1 MGRKALLL
9 RELRARHFRNLREI
23 DLRFPDGPVLF
34 WGDNAQ
40 GKTNLLEAIYFLA
53 TGRSFRSR
61 NDRECVAWNAPAD
74 EAASVAGRVERAD
87 AQREIRV
94 VLYQGEKRLF
104 LDGKP
109 LARLAELF
117 GELNAV
123 LFTPADLQIV
133 QGGPSARRRFLDLE
147 LSQIS
152 PIYLAALQ
160 RFNQALR
167 HRNAL
172 LRTGRPLERIALD
185 LAPYEAILADAAG
198 EILRYRAA
206 ALEELGRRAAQAY
219 SEFGAGERLEL
230 SYRYFMRNDGAAEGA
245 DIVDRYRDRLQA
257 DRADDLRQGSTRN
270 GPHRDDFLLTLDGR
284 NAHDFAS
291 QGQQRSCALAL
302 RIAEVGLMEAR
313 RGEAPLLLLDDL
325 GSELDAGR
333 RTRLLETLRGG
344 AQAFLTT
351 TRRTDFVAD
360 LPLAASWRVDAGSAT
375 EMTDSP

>member
-1 MGRKALLL
+1 MLL
-9 RELRARHFRNLREI
+9 RELRARRFRNLREI

-61 NDRECVAWNAPAD
+61 NDRECVAWDAPPD
-74 EAASVAGRVERAD
+74 EAASVAGQIERAD
-87 AQREIRV
+87 ARREIRV

-123 LFTPADLQIV
+123 LFTPADLQII

-152 PIYLAALQ
+152 PAYLAALQ
-160 RFNQALR
+160 RYNQALR

-172 LRTGRPLERIALD
+172 LRGGRPLERIALD
-185 LAPYEAILADAAG
+185 LAPYEAIMAEAAG
-198 EILRYRAA
+198 EILRHRAA
-206 ALEELGRRAAQAY
+206 ALEDLGRRAARAHA
-219 SEFGAGERLEL
+219 EFGAGERLEI
-230 SYRYFMRNDGAAEGA
+230 SYRHFMRNDGADARE
-245 DIVDRYRDRLQA
+245 DVVEKYRSRLEA
-257 DRADDLRQGSTRN
+257 DRADDLRQGATRS

-284 NAHDFAS
+284 SAQDFAS

-313 RGEAPLLLLDDL
+313 RGEAPLLLLDDV

-333 RTRLLETLRGG
+333 RT
-344 AQAFLTT
+344 
-351 TRRTDFVAD
+351 D
-360 LPLAASWRVDAGSAT
+360 
-375 EMTDSP
+375 